1 MSERPHPFDVPLERL
16 PGTLPIFP
24 LPGVLLLPGGTL
36 PLNIFE
42 PRYLAMV
49 DAALASG
56 RMLGMVQPVLDDPG
70 DDESWD
76 DDAEDEDSWDDE
88 AEEPEDE
95 ASAREAAAE
104 ALGIGQAG
112 TSEPA
117 ASGAEAQSDV
127 GSAPIYR
134 VGCAGRI
141 AQFAETDDGRYLIT
155 LRGLVRFRVVEE
167 LVTTDPYR
175 RVRVDYTRHAQ
186 DLERAQAHFD
196 RQRLLDAL
204 GYYFDQQG
212 IEADWEA
219 IREAS
224 NERLVTSLA
233 MVCPFSAAEKQ
244 ALLEAPS
251 PSDRAETMTTIL
263 EMSVLGPRGGRAG
276 PRH

>member
-1 MSERPHPFDVPLERL
+1 MSEHPHPFDAPLERL

-56 RMLGMVQPVLDDPG
+56 RMLGMVQPALEEDADAPV
-70 DDESWD
+70 DEID
-76 DDAEDEDSWDDE
+76 
-88 AEEPEDE
+88 
-95 ASAREAAAE
+95 REAGDITAF
-104 ALGIGQAG
+104 
-112 TSEPA
+112 
-117 ASGAEAQSDV
+117 GAEAATGSPESDEAGGAEAETDV

-141 AQFAETDDGRYLIT
+141 TQFAETDDGRYLIT

-167 LVTTDPYR
+167 FVTSDPYR

-204 GYYFDQQG
+204 SYYFDQQG

-251 PSDRAETMTTIL
+251 ASDRAETMTTIL
-263 EMSVLGPRGGRAG
+263 EMSVLGPRGGGAG